1 MGTDTK
7 LVSTAE
13 ASAAAASEASL
24 QAPAAAAAE
33 AEAPAVALLFFCT
46 EVVRVGIFRCKEE
59 DGGSCHDVVA

>member
-24 QAPAAAAAE
+24 QAPAAAA
-33 AEAPAVALLFFCT
+33 EAPAAALLFFCT

>member
-13 ASAAAASEASL
+13 ASAASEASL
-24 QAPAAAAAE
+24 QAPAEAA
-33 AEAPAVALLFFCT
+33 ALLFFCT